1 MFKVNNK
8 DTFWT
13 CFTPCSSVSI
23 VNFEQVN
30 ADWECFVLTLLSFEN
45 KDRRVTYQEWTFSL
59 WRHWYLSRWNE
70 KKYRPG
76 INVKKL
82 FREKKRVNQAK
93 KSGAGEKIV
102 RILRDSFKL
111 VQRAGRI
118 TFLEI
123 NLVRI
128 LL

>member
-59 WRHWYLSRWNE
+59 WRHWYLSRWIE

-82 FREKKRVNQAK
+82 FCEKKRVNQAE

-102 RILRDSFKL
+102 HILRDSFKL